1 MFPYDV
7 CKDGL
12 CNGYNGIDNQL
23 PQGRL
28 YRNESRNVQH
38 ATSHNLISP
47 FDLSAESRW

>member
-7 CKDGL
+7 CRDGL
-12 CNGYNGIDNQL
+12 CNCYNEIDNEL

-38 ATSHNLISP
+38 ATSHEIIRP
-47 FDLSAESRW
+47 FDISAESR